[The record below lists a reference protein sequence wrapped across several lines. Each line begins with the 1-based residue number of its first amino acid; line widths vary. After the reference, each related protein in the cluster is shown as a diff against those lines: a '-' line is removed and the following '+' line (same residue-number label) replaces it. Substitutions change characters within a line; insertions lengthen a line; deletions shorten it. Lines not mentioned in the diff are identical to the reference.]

1 MKSFYI
7 EPIVEVVEF
16 AVEDVLSGASEPIT
30 PPGENELPE
39 F

>member
-1 MKSFYI
+1 MKSFYN

-16 AVEDVLSGASEPIT
+16 AVEDVLSGASEIT